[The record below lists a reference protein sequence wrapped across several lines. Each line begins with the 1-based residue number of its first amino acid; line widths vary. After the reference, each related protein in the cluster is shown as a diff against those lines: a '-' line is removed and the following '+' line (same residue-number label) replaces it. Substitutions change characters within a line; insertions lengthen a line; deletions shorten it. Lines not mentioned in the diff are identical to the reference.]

1 MSTKMPEETD
11 KTCFVVMG
19 FGKKTDFETGRTLD
33 LDKSYRNIIK
43 PAVEAAGLRCIRA
56 DEIVHSGL
64 IDVPMY
70 EQLLKANVVVADLST
85 SNKNA
90 FYELG
95 VRHALR
101 PYTTVVIAEDG
112 IKTFPFDVSHV
123 AVRQY
128 HHLGEDI
135 GYDEVMRFRDL
146 LTKAIVEITQQE
158 PPAMDSPVYTFLN
171 GLNPPAVAAAVQAA
185 VQDTAPQGPKDATPR
200 SIEGAAP
207 DSTPTHSILVQ
218 QVDEAQG
225 KGDFLKAKNL
235 LSVIREMMKPQ
246 TPAQSEDP
254 YIVQRLA
261 LVTYKAKYPSE
272 EKSLYEAHDIVQTLN
287 PGTSNDPETLGLWG
301 SVHKRLWEITKSGA
315 FLDEAV
321 RAYERGFYLRN
332 DYYNGINFAFLLNVR
347 AANAV
352 DPADAIADFV
362 LARRVRKEVLTICK
376 DWLASNPAPVGPA
389 ANEKVLKQYQKSRY
403 WVLATMAEAHLG
415 LGEPEQSQHRLEQ
428 AIAGAPEPWMKEAT
442 QEQCGKLENL
452 QKNSPLRYLKTEDAT
467 H

>member
-146 LTKAIVEITQQE
+146 LTKAIVEITQQK
-158 PPAMDSPVYTFLN
+158 PPAKDSPVYTFLN

-185 VQDTAPQGPKDATPR
+185 VQVTAPRDRKRPR
-200 SIEGAAP
+200 LGRSKVPRQTRRQRTASWYSRWTKHKE
-207 DSTPTHSILVQ
+207 
-218 QVDEAQG
+218 
-225 KGDFLKAKNL
+225 
-235 LSVIREMMKPQ
+235 RE
-246 TPAQSEDP
+246 
-254 YIVQRLA
+254 
-261 LVTYKAKYPSE
+261 
-272 EKSLYEAHDIVQTLN
+272 
-287 PGTSNDPETLGLWG
+287 TS
-301 SVHKRLWEITKSGA
+301 
-315 FLDEAV
+315 
-321 RAYERGFYLRN
+321 
-332 DYYNGINFAFLLNVR
+332 
-347 AANAV
+347 
-352 DPADAIADFV
+352 
-362 LARRVRKEVLTICK
+362 
-376 DWLASNPAPVGPA
+376 
-389 ANEKVLKQYQKSRY
+389 
-403 WVLATMAEAHLG
+403 
-415 LGEPEQSQHRLEQ
+415 
-428 AIAGAPEPWMKEAT
+428 
-442 QEQCGKLENL
+442 
-452 QKNSPLRYLKTEDAT
+452 
-467 H
+467 